1 MKNVD
6 RNEILRLGDYE
17 QIRPQFR
24 ARVIAEKKDRRI
36 RVGARVTAV
45 FETHDS
51 VLLQVQE
58 MLRTERITREP
69 AIQHEIET
77 YNELVPGNDEL
88 SLTAMIEIDDKTERD
103 RFLVAARGIESAFYV
118 EVDGERF
125 RGKVNPARMLDD
137 RASAVIYLKFP
148 VAHASAERVRHGT
161 AKVVIVGVEHDAYTA
176 RETLSPA
183 VVACIAEDLRDP
195 SS

>member
-1 MKNVD
+1 LRTVE

-17 QIRPQFR
+17 RVRPQFR
-24 ARVIAEKKDRRI
+24 ARVIAEKRDRRI
-36 RVGARVTAV
+36 HVGERVSAV

-77 YNELVPGNDEL
+77 YNELVPGAGEL
-88 SLTAMIEIDDKTERD
+88 SLTAMIEIDDKLERD
-103 RFLVAARGIESAFYV
+103 RFLVAARGIERAFYV

-125 RGKVNPARMLDD
+125 GSHVNPARVVDD
-137 RASAVIYLKFP
+137 RASAVLYLKFALAP
-148 VAHASAERVRHGT
+148 EAADRVRAG
-161 AKVVIVGVEHDAYTA
+161 AAEVVVGIEHDAYTA
-176 RETLSPA
+176 RAPLSPA
-183 VVACIAEDLRDP
+183 ILACLADDLREP